1 MLNKSIMLFFVM
13 VGLAAF
19 AFVAE
24 AQVVQDGLVSYWSF
38 EGGDVADRVGDNN
51 GTIVG
56 DPEVVAGKIGDALK
70 FDGDDTVT
78 FPTTGVPTG
87 NSPMSWSA
95 WFKREV
101 SDGGGVQYIATYGF
115 PHCCG
120 RFFGI
125 GTRGGDHEVTDGG
138 AVQYIATYGI
148 AGCCG
153 QVFMTQWGGGFD
165 VFGPVVSLGDWHHVV
180 AVYNGSQNDTI
191 YLNGEEVA
199 SQDLDEAPNYVDTN
213 PGAIGSNPDLGEFY
227 EGLIDDVGLYNRA
240 LSADDVAQNFLA
252 TVAVEPAGKLTS
264 TWADIK
270 STK

>member
-1 MLNKSIMLFFVM
+1 MFNKSIILFFVV
-13 VGLAAF
+13 VGVATF
-19 AFVAE
+19 AYTAE
-24 AQVVQDGLVSYWSF
+24 AQVVRDGLVSYWSF
-38 EGGDVADRVGDNN
+38 EGGDVADMVGDNN
-51 GTIVG
+51 GTIQG
-56 DPEVVAGKIGDALK
+56 DPQIVPGRIGDALK
-70 FDGDDTVT
+70 FDGQGDSVT
-78 FPTTGVPTG
+78 FPGVGVPTG

-101 SDGGGVQYIATYGF
+101 TDGGAVQYIATYGF

-125 GTRGGDHEVTDGG
+125 GTRGGDM
-138 AVQYIATYGI
+138 
-148 AGCCG
+148 
-153 QVFMTQWGGGFD
+153 VFMTQWGGGFD

-191 YLNGEEVA
+191 YLNGEMVTSA
-199 SQDLDEAPNYVDTN
+199 DLDGVPDLVDTN
-213 PGAIGSNPDLGEFY
+213 AGAIGSNPGIHPGPHETADGKPGDPGEFF

-240 LSADDVAQNFLA
+240 LSADEVAQNFLA
-252 TVAVEPAGKLTS
+252 TVAVERAGKLTS

>member
-19 AFVAE
+19 AFIAE

-38 EGGDVADRVGDNN
+38 EGGDVSDQVGDND
-51 GTIVG
+51 GTING

-70 FDGDDTVT
+70 FDKDGDNVT
-78 FPTTGVPTG
+78 FPTNGVPTG

-125 GTRGGDHEVTDGG
+125 GTRGGD
-138 AVQYIATYGI
+138 
-148 AGCCG
+148 

-191 YLNGEEVA
+191 YLNGEMVA
-199 SQDLDEAPNYVDTN
+199 SMDLPEATDVVDTN
-213 PGAIGSNPDLGEFY
+213 AGAIGSNPGIHPGPHETPDGQPGDPGEYF

>member
-1 MLNKSIMLFFVM
+1 MFNKSIILFFVV
-13 VGLAAF
+13 VGVATF
-19 AFVAE
+19 AYTAE
-24 AQVVQDGLVSYWSF
+24 AQVVRDGLVSYWSF
-38 EGGDVADRVGDNN
+38 EGGDVADMVGDNN
-51 GTIVG
+51 GTIQG
-56 DPEVVAGKIGDALK
+56 DPQIVPGRIGDALK
-70 FDGDDTVT
+70 FDGQGDSVT
-78 FPTTGVPTG
+78 FPGVGVPTG

-101 SDGGGVQYIATYGF
+101 TDGGAVQYIATYGF

-125 GTRGGDHEVTDGG
+125 GTRGGDM
-138 AVQYIATYGI
+138 
-148 AGCCG
+148 
-153 QVFMTQWGGGFD
+153 VFMTQWGGGFD

-191 YLNGEEVA
+191 YLNGEMVTSA
-199 SQDLDEAPNYVDTN
+199 DLGGAPDLVDTN
-213 PGAIGSNPDLGEFY
+213 AGAIGSNPGILPGPHETADGKPGDPGEFF

-240 LSADDVAQNFLA
+240 LSADEVAQNFLA

>member
-1 MLNKSIMLFFVM
+1 MFNKSIILFFVV
-13 VGLAAF
+13 VGVATF
-19 AFVAE
+19 AYTAE
-24 AQVVQDGLVSYWSF
+24 AQVVRDGLVSYWSF
-38 EGGDVADRVGDNN
+38 EGGDVADMVGDNN
-51 GTIVG
+51 GTIQG
-56 DPEVVAGKIGDALK
+56 DPQIVPGRIGDALK
-70 FDGDDTVT
+70 FDGQGDSVT
-78 FPTTGVPTG
+78 FPGVGVPTG

-101 SDGGGVQYIATYGF
+101 TDGGAVQYIATYGF

-125 GTRGGDHEVTDGG
+125 GTRGGDM
-138 AVQYIATYGI
+138 
-148 AGCCG
+148 
-153 QVFMTQWGGGFD
+153 VFMTQWGGGFD

-191 YLNGEEVA
+191 YLNGEMVTSA
-199 SQDLDEAPNYVDTN
+199 DLDGVPDLVDTN
-213 PGAIGSNPDLGEFY
+213 AGAIGSNPGIHPGPHETADGKPGDPGEFF

-240 LSADDVAQNFLA
+240 LSADEVAQNFLA

>member
-1 MLNKSIMLFFVM
+1 MFNKSIILFFVV
-13 VGLAAF
+13 VGVATF
-19 AFVAE
+19 AYTAE
-24 AQVVQDGLVSYWSF
+24 AQVVRDGLVSYWSF
-38 EGGDVADRVGDNN
+38 EGGDVADTVGDNN
-51 GTIVG
+51 GTIQG
-56 DPEVVAGKIGDALK
+56 DPQIVPGRIGDALK
-70 FDGDDTVT
+70 FNGQGDSVT
-78 FPTTGVPTG
+78 FPGVGVPTG

-101 SDGGGVQYIATYGF
+101 TDGGAVQYIATYGF

-120 RFFGI
+120 KFFGI
-125 GTRGGDHEVTDGG
+125 GTRGGDM
-138 AVQYIATYGI
+138 
-148 AGCCG
+148 
-153 QVFMTQWGGGFD
+153 VFMTQWGGGFD

-191 YLNGEEVA
+191 YLNGEMVTSA
-199 SQDLDEAPNYVDTN
+199 DLDGAPDLVDTN
-213 PGAIGSNPDLGEFY
+213 AGAIGSNPGILPGPHETADGKPGDPGEFF

-252 TVAVEPAGKLTS
+252 TTVAVERAGKLTS

>member
-1 MLNKSIMLFFVM
+1 MFNKCIMMFFVL
-13 VGLAAF
+13 VGIAAF
-19 AFVAE
+19 ALIAE

-38 EGGDVADRVGDNN
+38 EGGDVSDQVGDND
-51 GTIVG
+51 GTING
-56 DPEVVAGKIGDALK
+56 DPEMVAGKIGDALK
-70 FDGDDTVT
+70 FDKDGDNVT
-78 FPTTGVPTG
+78 FPTNGVPTG
-87 NSPMSWSA
+87 NSPMTWSA

-101 SDGGGVQYIATYGF
+101 TDAGGVQYIATFGF

-125 GTRGGDHEVTDGG
+125 GTRGGD
-138 AVQYIATYGI
+138 
-148 AGCCG
+148 

-191 YLNGEEVA
+191 YLNGEMVA
-199 SQDLDEAPNYVDTN
+199 SMDLPESPDLVDTN
-213 PGAIGSNPDLGEFY
+213 AGAIGSNPGIVDGPHVTPDGQPGDPGEFF

-240 LSADDVAQNFLA
+240 LSADEVLQNFAA
-252 TVAVEPAGKLTS
+252 TVAVEPVGKLAS
-264 TWADIK
+264 TWAHIK

>member
-1 MLNKSIMLFFVM
+1 M
-13 VGLAAF
+13 
-19 AFVAE
+19 
-24 AQVVQDGLVSYWSF
+24 
-38 EGGDVADRVGDNN
+38 
-51 GTIVG
+51 
-56 DPEVVAGKIGDALK
+56 
-70 FDGDDTVT
+70 
-78 FPTTGVPTG
+78 
-87 NSPMSWSA
+87 
-95 WFKREV
+95 
-101 SDGGGVQYIATYGF
+101 
-115 PHCCG
+115 
-120 RFFGI
+120 
-125 GTRGGDHEVTDGG
+125 
-138 AVQYIATYGI
+138 
-148 AGCCG
+148 
-153 QVFMTQWGGGFD
+153 VFMTQWGGGFD
-165 VFGPVVSLGDWHHVV
+165 VFGPVISLGDWHHVV

>member
-38 EGGDVADRVGDNN
+38 EGGDVTDRVGDNN

-95 WFKREV
+95 WFKR
-101 SDGGGVQYIATYGF
+101 D
-115 PHCCG
+115 
-120 RFFGI
+120 
-125 GTRGGDHEVTDGG
+125 EVTDGG

-153 QVFMTQWGGGFD
+153 QFFGIGTRGGDMVFMTQWGGQFD
-165 VFGPVVSLGDWHHVV
+165 AIGPVVSVGDWHHVA

-191 YLNGEEVA
+191 YLNGEEVF
-199 SQDLDEAPNYVDTN
+199 SKDLDEAPNLVDTN
-213 PGAIGSNPDLGEFY
+213 TGAIGSNSGNPDDPEKPDPSEFF

>member
-1 MLNKSIMLFFVM
+1 MFNKSIMPFFVV
-13 VGLAAF
+13 VGIAAC

-38 EGGDVADRVGDNN
+38 EGGDVSDRIGDNH
-51 GTIVG
+51 GTING
-56 DPEVVAGKIGDALK
+56 DPEVVAGNIGDALK
-70 FDGDDTVT
+70 FDGNDNVT
-78 FPTTGVPTG
+78 FPTNGVPTG

-101 SDGGGVQYIATYGF
+101 TDAGGVQYIATFGF

-125 GTRGGDHEVTDGG
+125 GTRGGDM
-138 AVQYIATYGI
+138 
-148 AGCCG
+148 
-153 QVFMTQWGGGFD
+153 VFMTQWGGGFD

-191 YLNGEEVA
+191 YLNGEMVA
-199 SQDLDEAPNYVDTN
+199 SMDLPEATDVVDTN
-213 PGAIGSNPDLGEFY
+213 AGAIGSNPGIRPGPHETPDGQPGDPGEFF

-240 LSADDVAQNFLA
+240 LSADDVSQNFLA

>member
-1 MLNKSIMLFFVM
+1 MFNKSIMVFFVV
-13 VGLAAF
+13 VGVATF
-19 AFVAE
+19 AYTAE
-24 AQVVQDGLVSYWSF
+24 AQVVRDGLVSYWSF
-38 EGGDVADRVGDNN
+38 EGGDVTDMVGDNN
-51 GTIVG
+51 GTIQG
-56 DPEVVAGKIGDALK
+56 DPQMVPGRIGDALK
-70 FDGDDTVT
+70 FDGQGDSVT
-78 FPTTGVPTG
+78 FPGVGVPTG

-101 SDGGGVQYIATYGF
+101 TDGGAVQYIATYGF

-125 GTRGGDHEVTDGG
+125 GTRGGDM
-138 AVQYIATYGI
+138 
-148 AGCCG
+148 
-153 QVFMTQWGGGFD
+153 VFMTQWGGGFD

-191 YLNGEEVA
+191 YLNGEMVTSA
-199 SQDLDEAPNYVDTN
+199 DLGGAPDLVDTN
-213 PGAIGSNPDLGEFY
+213 AGAIGSNPGILPGPHETADGKPGDPGEFF

-240 LSADDVAQNFLA
+240 LSADEVAQNFLA

>member
-1 MLNKSIMLFFVM
+1 MFNKSIMPFFIV
-13 VGLAAF
+13 VGIAACAF
-19 AFVAE
+19 AAE

-38 EGGDVADRVGDNN
+38 EGGDVSDRIGDND
-51 GTIVG
+51 GTING
-56 DPEVVAGKIGDALK
+56 DPEVVAGNIGDALK
-70 FDGDDTVT
+70 FDGNDNVT
-78 FPTTGVPTG
+78 FPTNGVPTG

-101 SDGGGVQYIATYGF
+101 TYGGGVQYIATFGF

-125 GTRGGDHEVTDGG
+125 GTRGGDM
-138 AVQYIATYGI
+138 
-148 AGCCG
+148 
-153 QVFMTQWGGGFD
+153 VFMTQWGGGFD

-191 YLNGEEVA
+191 YLNGEMVA
-199 SQDLDEAPNYVDTN
+199 SMDLPEATDVVDTN
-213 PGAIGSNPDLGEFY
+213 AGAIGSNPGIRPGPHETPDGQPGDPGEFF

-240 LSADDVAQNFLA
+240 LSADDVSQNFLA

-270 STK
+270 SEK